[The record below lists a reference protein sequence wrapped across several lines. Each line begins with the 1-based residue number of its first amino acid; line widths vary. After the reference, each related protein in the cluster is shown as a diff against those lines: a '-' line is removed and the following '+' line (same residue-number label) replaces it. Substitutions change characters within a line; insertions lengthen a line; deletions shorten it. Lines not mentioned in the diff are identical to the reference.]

1 MPQKTKAEIAAEK
14 AALKESWEVVKLEN
28 EFDRAMNEGKDPNPF
43 DVKAKKKSKGG
54 QIKPVKAVLGVAV
67 LGTKKGRDT
76 LNKFFKGKKE
86 VLSSAPGMASVPKTM
101 NKGGGMDM
109 GAKKPL
115 SFKEQLAKARAE
127 GTVEKSNTSKYL
139 KKKSRGDKI
148 NALLKAANVPNMNK
162 GGGMDMGQMPNTVK
176 PRPRGNPGIVE
187 TVVGKGGDYIKD
199 LID

>member
-43 DVKAKKKSKGG
+43 EVKAKKRSKGG
-54 QIKPVKAVLGVAV
+54 EPIKAVLGVAV
-67 LGTKKGRDT
+67 LATKKGKDT
-76 LNKFFKGKKE
+76 LKKFLKGKKE
-86 VLSSAPGMASVPKTM
+86 VAAASPGMAAIPTTM

-109 GAKKPL
+109 GKKEEPTQWITK
-115 SFKEQLAKARAE
+115 KEKPTQWITKK
-127 GTVEKSNTSKYL
+127 EKPKKWIT
-139 KKKSRGDKI
+139 KKSR
-148 NALLKAANVPNMNK
+148 

-176 PRPRGNPGIVE
+176 PRPRGNPGVVE

>member
-43 DVKAKKKSKGG
+43 EVKAKKRSKGG
-54 QIKPVKAVLGVAV
+54 EPIKAVLGVAV
-67 LGTKKGRDT
+67 LATKKGKDT
-76 LNKFFKGKKE
+76 LKKFLKGKKE
-86 VLSSAPGMASVPKTM
+86 IASSAPGMAAVPTTM

-109 GAKKPL
+109 GAKKNKGEDRL
-115 SFKEQLAKARAE
+115 TRSDIKIARDL
-127 GTVEKSNTSKYL
+127 VETFGSKKTINKMKSNIQ
-139 KKKSRGDKI
+139 DK
-148 NALLKAANVPNMNK
+148 NRVRTMNK

-176 PRPRGNPGIVE
+176 PEPRGNPGIVE

>member
-14 AALKESWEVVKLEN
+14 AALKESNEVVKLEN

-43 DVKAKKKSKGG
+43 EVKAKKRS
-54 QIKPVKAVLGVAV
+54 
-67 LGTKKGRDT
+67 
-76 LNKFFKGKKE
+76 
-86 VLSSAPGMASVPKTM
+86 
-101 NKGGGMDM
+101 KGGGMDM
-109 GAKKPL
+109 GKKNKYAKKNSKKLFGYEFTDEP
-115 SFKEQLAKARAE
+115 QP
-127 GTVEKSNTSKYL
+127 GYTVT
-139 KKKSRGDKI
+139 KK
-148 NALLKAANVPNMNK
+148 MNK